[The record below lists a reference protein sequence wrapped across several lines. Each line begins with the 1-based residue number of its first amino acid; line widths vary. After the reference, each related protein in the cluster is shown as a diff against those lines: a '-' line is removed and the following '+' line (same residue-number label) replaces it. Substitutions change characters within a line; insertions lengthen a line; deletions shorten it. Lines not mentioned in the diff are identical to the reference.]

1 MGTRDII
8 HDPVKRAL
16 IKSGWEI
23 TADPLVIDY
32 DDLMVFADL
41 AADRPL
47 AAQRG
52 TERIAVEIKSFVGM
66 SAVRDFEFAIG
77 QYQLYRSLL
86 EVTDPARMLF
96 LAVSE
101 AIFAE
106 FFERPAIRL
115 VVRRYQIACISV
127 DVERE
132 EVVRWIDWR
141 NIEP

>member
-1 MGTRDII
+1 MALGTRDII

-52 TERIAVEIKSFVGM
+52 TE
-66 SAVRDFEFAIG
+66 
-77 QYQLYRSLL
+77 
-86 EVTDPARMLF
+86 
-96 LAVSE
+96 
-101 AIFAE
+101 
-106 FFERPAIRL
+106 
-115 VVRRYQIACISV
+115 
-127 DVERE
+127 
-132 EVVRWIDWR
+132 
-141 NIEP
+141 